1 MAKRICGIDPGNGGA
16 FALLL
21 DGRLEAVDDMPVI
34 EVNGRRRINAAAVTD
49 IVVRYNADLTVI
61 EQVASMP
68 RQGVAST
75 FAFGYGA
82 GLLEG
87 VHSAL
92 GRSLTL
98 VRPATWKRAAA
109 VPADK
114 GAARMMAS
122 RLWPE
127 QASWFAR
134 VRDDGRA
141 EAALLARWSAGRG

>member
-16 FALLL
+16 FVLLADAALL
-21 DGRLEAVDDMPVI
+21 DVADMPVI
-34 EVNGRRRINAAAVTD
+34 EVNGKRRINAAAVTD
-49 IVVRYNADLTVI
+49 IVVRFNADLTVI
-61 EQVASMP
+61 EQVAAMP
-68 RQGVAST
+68 RQGVSST

-87 VHSAL
+87 VHAAL
-92 GRSLTL
+92 GRPLVM
-98 VRPATWKRAAA
+98 VRPAMWKRAAG

-127 QASWFAR
+127 NVSWFAR

-141 EAALLARWSAGRG
+141 EAALLARWQASRA